1 MHRSGRRNAARTDTS
16 HIIFC
21 RQEMSFDALECC
33 SATYIKLVAV
43 AIILIGAFYWPI
55 RTLIAGAT
63 HSDLEPASIILSSSL
78 FNPASSV
85 RPTKRLGAEASTL

>member
-1 MHRSGRRNAARTDTS
+1 MPLALTPVILFFAGKK
-16 HIIFC
+16 
-21 RQEMSFDALECC
+21 MSFDALGCH
-33 SATYIKLVAV
+33 SATCIKLVAV

-55 RTLIAGAT
+55 GTLIGEAT